1 MGGLAENEWNAEE
14 DESIFP
20 STDELSTENDS
31 DDGYIST
38 NVLEDIWDENQI
50 HPEINARDDRLKMH
64 DHIRKTKN

>member
-38 NVLEDIWDENQI
+38 NVLEDI
-50 HPEINARDDRLKMH
+50 
-64 DHIRKTKN
+64 